1 MPTPEAM
8 GRKDFEMKYADINK
22 KYTAIIAE
30 YLANGYTI
38 NTRTMGG
45 SQGDYAHI
53 DLTNGTE
60 VIRILVETFHEWG
73 KLSIEGLEI
82 IVGRADSEVIPNC
95 ESDYCTLWNN
105 RLDIIS
111 RERFYEIGA
120 DRHHGKFYGTQ
131 EEATAAQQLRFQ
143 RYIAKHQDSKTED
156 ITAKAMEI
164 AKRIIRREL
173 KIKRICEADVTVS
186 KHDGAYT
193 IKYRGKIYRLR

>member
-1 MPTPEAM
+1 M

-111 RERFYEIGA
+111 RVMAVYFLLMSAYFISKSFLPIASGV
-120 DRHHGKFYGTQ
+120 GTSF
-131 EEATAAQQLRFQ
+131 AFR
-143 RYIAKHQDSKTED
+143 
-156 ITAKAMEI
+156 
-164 AKRIIRREL
+164 
-173 KIKRICEADVTVS
+173 
-186 KHDGAYT
+186 
-193 IKYRGKIYRLR
+193 

>member
-1 MPTPEAM
+1 M

-38 NTRTMGG
+38 NTRIMG
-45 SQGDYAHI
+45 D
-53 DLTNGTE
+53 
-60 VIRILVETFHEWG
+60 TFHEWTDIS
-73 KLSIEGLEI
+73 LDGLEI

>member
-1 MPTPEAM
+1 
-8 GRKDFEMKYADINK
+8 MKYADINK

-82 IVGRADSEVIPNC
+82 IVGRGGQRGHPE
-95 ESDYCTLWNN
+95 L
-105 RLDIIS
+105 
-111 RERFYEIGA
+111 RERLLHPLEQQT
-120 DRHHGKFYGTQ
+120 RHHQPGT
-131 EEATAAQQLRFQ
+131 L
-143 RYIAKHQDSKTED
+143 
-156 ITAKAMEI
+156 
-164 AKRIIRREL
+164 L
-173 KIKRICEADVTVS
+173 
-186 KHDGAYT
+186 
-193 IKYRGKIYRLR
+193 

>member
-1 MPTPEAM
+1 M

-164 AKRIIRREL
+164 AKRIIPREFNV
-173 KIKRICEADVTVS
+173 KRICEADVTVS
-186 KHDGAYT
+186 KYSGTYAV
-193 IKYRGKIYRLR
+193 KYRNKVYRLH

>member
-1 MPTPEAM
+1 
-8 GRKDFEMKYADINK
+8 MKYADINK

-164 AKRIIRREL
+164 AKRIIRREF
-173 KIKRICEADVTVS
+173 KVKRICEADVKVSKSGKSYTVS
-186 KHDGAYT
+186 YK
-193 IKYRGKIYRLR
+193 GKAYRLH

>member
-1 MPTPEAM
+1 M

-95 ESDYCTLWNN
+95 ENDYHTLWNTK
-105 RLDIIS
+105 LDIIS

-120 DRHHGKFYGTQ
+120 DRRHGKFYGTL
-131 EEATAAQQLRFQ
+131 EEATAAQQLKVQ
-143 RYIAKHQDSKTED
+143 RYIAKHKNSKSED

-164 AKRIIRREL
+164 AKRIIRREF
-173 KIKRICEADVTVS
+173 KVKRISEADVKISKSGKSYTVS
-186 KHDGAYT
+186 YK
-193 IKYRGKIYRLR
+193 GKAYRLA